1 MALFNKKA
9 LENYLKTGEYTVPAS
24 DSTSFSP
31 AEYIAKFKKHFGYR
45 DDYIPWI
52 GYAGARDAIANE
64 SAMRLPYDTAARE
77 TEGDAVMLLVA
88 SGDPEGVE
96 AGKKLGDCMMKN
108 AKHGEETL
116 LRRMSEAFKAL
127 SSLAA
132 KQDEQARQSVA
143 QDAAVERYLR
153 C

>member
-9 LENYLKTGEYTVPAS
+9 LENYLKTGEYTVPVA
-24 DSTSFSP
+24 DSASFSP

-45 DDYIPWI
+45 DDYIPWS
-52 GYAGARDAIANE
+52 GYYADARDAIANE
-64 SAMRLPYDTAARE
+64 SAMRQPYDTAARE
-77 TEGDAVMLLVA
+77 KEGDAVMLLVA

-108 AKHGEETL
+108 EDDEETL
-116 LRRMSEAFKAL
+116 LERMSEAYKAL